1 MDHISEL
8 KPQIGIISG
17 FNSIKVIQMASATPF
32 CKEKKMSLFCKD
44 DKTDTHFRLH
54 IISKSFH
61 ILYPEKSMKVL
72 AAQSSPSL
80 CNPMDCSPPDSF
92 VHGILQARILG
103 WVAIPL
109 FQEIF
114 PAQGSNLSLPHC
126 RQILY
131 RLSHQGSPTIS

>member
-1 MDHISEL
+1 
-8 KPQIGIISG
+8 
-17 FNSIKVIQMASATPF
+17 MASAPPF
-32 CKEKKMSLFCKD
+32 CKGKKMSLFCKD

-103 WVAIPL
+103 WVAIPI

-131 RLSHQGSPTIS
+131 HLSHQGIPTISRTQL